1 MIRKGLLIAG
11 LSLAVSGCIGEE
23 KQAEVW
29 PRSGDVIY
37 AAEMHVYCD
46 GSRDLRFIGPF
57 RDMEQ
62 GKAAASNLREDS
74 LESGGGAAEYN
85 VNFWM
90 VRRYVQGASG
100 NPRIQRAN
108 TKSLSCV

>member
-1 MIRKGLLIAG
+1 MIRKALLIAG
-11 LSLAVSGCIGEE
+11 LSLTVSACIGEE
-23 KQAEVW
+23 KDADLW

-74 LESGGGAAEYN
+74 LETGGGAEEYN

-100 NPRIQRAN
+100 NPRIERA
-108 TKSLSCV
+108 KRESLDCV